1 MGKRAKNGVK
11 LTALSYAYK
20 LANLLS
26 SAQRVKVITG
36 GGVFRNKKLQMGSV
50 VPLVR
55 NRSSMGMGQ
64 GLKDL
69 GEYMKVHIVAL
80 LAGGSMGSESNSENN
95 N

>member
-1 MGKRAKNGVK
+1 MGKRAKNGIK

-55 NRSSMGMGQ
+55 NRSSMGMGMGGGQ
-64 GLKDL
+64 GLKDV
-69 GEYMKVHIVAL
+69 GEYMNVHIVAL
-80 LAGGSMGSESNSENN
+80 LAGGSMDSESNN
-95 N
+95 